1 MDKKPIDLGRQALQV
16 LVCFDGAVLAAHQLI
31 AGQTFAVGA
40 DTEYP
45 VGAPGPVGP
54 VRWDVAGIDVA
65 GPYVQFPASAEGEVR
80 LGRTRRPLGE
90 LVRGGWC
97 AARGGLYRHALVD
110 GEQATVTVGP
120 LTIQVRREEASYRVP
135 RPRYRDR
142 DWSAH
147 RFTAAVAG
155 GVGLLLLLAFSVPP
169 EPAMASSSLRLDQAV
184 VRRLTLHP
192 PVEAPRPVEKAA
204 DAPRGGGAPPSR
216 VRAGGGGPRLPRR
229 FTLTTRAGGAAAPT
243 GSSQSRDAIAER
255 AKTVGILGL
264 LRGATSGGVL
274 RDVLNPGNV
283 LGEEAESVFVG
294 LQGRETADTWGPG
307 PGTLTGRGPG
317 PGSGPG
323 GGGNCTGPNC
333 LDTIGAG
340 ILPCPGGR
348 CGGSSDRRLPHEP
361 VLATRVPR
369 PVVDVAPNGLVVSK
383 EIDKEVIRRVIRTR
397 MNEIRFC
404 YEKGLLQEPN
414 LEGKLVVSFL
424 ILRDGRVTAVAP
436 RESSI
441 ANTAVV
447 RCVVEAVGRLSFP
460 VPPSASVAQV
470 TYPFVFRHASGAP

>member
-1 MDKKPIDLGRQALQV
+1 MDKKVIDLGRQALQV

-31 AGQTFAVGA
+31 AGQTLAVGA

-45 VGAPGPVGP
+45 VGVPGLA
-54 VRWDVAGIDVA
+54 RWDLAGIDVA

-97 AARGGLYRHALVD
+97 AARNGLYRHALVD

-120 LTIQVRREEASYRVP
+120 LTVQVRREEASYRVP

-147 RFTAAVAG
+147 RFTAVVAG
-155 GVGLLLLLAFSVPP
+155 GVALLLLLAFSVPP
-169 EPAMASSSLRLDQAV
+169 EPALASGSVRLDQAT

-192 PVEAPRPVEKAA
+192 PVEPARPKVTQAT
-204 DAPRGGGAPPSR
+204 PPPGGGAPPPR
-216 VRAGGGGPRLPRR
+216 VAVGGGRRPGHRFSNPSNPGPVRP
-229 FTLTTRAGGAAAPT
+229 AGSSAGARGPGAVTAEVHQTGVLAILGAA
-243 GSSQSRDAIAER
+243 
-255 AKTVGILGL
+255 
-264 LRGATSGGVL
+264 RGGGVL
-274 RDVLNPGNV
+274 GSLLDRGNSA
-283 LGEEAESVFVG
+283 LGEADSVFAG
-294 LQGRETADTWGPG
+294 LIGSQTGDTWGPG
-307 PGTLTGRGPG
+307 AGTIVGHGPG
-317 PGSGPG
+317 GPG
-323 GGGNCTGPNC
+323 GGGTCTGPNC
-333 LDTIGAG
+333 LGTIGVG
-340 ILPCPGGR
+340 TGPCPGGH
-348 CGGSSDRRLPHEP
+348 CGGLPGGRGPHGP
-361 VLATRVPR
+361 VLATRTPR
-369 PVVDVAPNGLVVSK
+369 PVIDVAPTSLIVSK

-404 YEKGLLQEPN
+404 YEKGLMQEAD

-424 ILRDGRVTAVAP
+424 ILRDGRVTAVTP

-441 ANTAVV
+441 GNAAVV
-447 RCVVEAVGRLSFP
+447 RCVVEAVGRLTFP

-470 TYPFVFRHASGAP
+470 TYPFVFRHAAGAP